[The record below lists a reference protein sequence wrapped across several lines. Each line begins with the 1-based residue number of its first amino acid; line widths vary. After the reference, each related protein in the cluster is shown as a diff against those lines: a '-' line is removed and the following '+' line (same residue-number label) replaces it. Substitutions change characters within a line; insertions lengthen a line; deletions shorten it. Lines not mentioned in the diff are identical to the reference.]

1 MTDYVDGYHHI
12 KKVQV
17 LANNQWHELYE
28 VHYLWEQDNYFEF
41 VGQYRTFDEALKHLE
56 KDKGEQNE
64 QTRTRTHCLELSVR
78 YKHR

>member
-12 KKVQV
+12 KKVKV

-64 QTRTRTHCLELSVR
+64 QTRIRTRCLELSVR